1 MEKGLLEKTGQ
12 SLDHWIKVIKDSGLQ
27 KHGEILKFLK
37 THHNFTHGYAN
48 FVSHKARGSDA
59 ASQAPQDL
67 VSIQYEKKPHMIP
80 WYEKLIE
87 ITKQFG
93 SDVEIVPKKTSVSL
107 RRKRQF
113 ALIQPSTKTRMDLG
127 LKYNDRPVDGRLESS
142 GPFGAMCSHRVQ
154 IKQLEDIDEQVV
166 NWMKDAYE
174 EAG

>member
-12 SLDHWIKVIKDSGLQ
+12 SLDHWIKVIKESGLQ

-48 FVSHKARGSDA
+48 FVSLKARGSDA
-59 ASQAPQDL
+59 ASKEPQDL
-67 VSIQYEKKPHMIP
+67 VASQYEKKPHMIP

-93 SDVEIVPKKTSVSL
+93 SDVEIVPKKSSVSL

-166 NWMKDAYE
+166 NWLKDAYE